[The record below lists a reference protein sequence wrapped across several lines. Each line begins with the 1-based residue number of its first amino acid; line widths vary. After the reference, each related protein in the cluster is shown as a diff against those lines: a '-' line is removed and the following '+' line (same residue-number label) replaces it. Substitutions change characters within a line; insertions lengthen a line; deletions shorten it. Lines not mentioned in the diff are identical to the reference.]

1 MSITKITL
9 LDRKP
14 FKFMTATVG
23 NLPTSFVDSMSY
35 YEMLAWLCQY
45 VSETL
50 IPKINENSEAIN
62 GIQLEFDALREEV
75 EQAIQEIPQLRA
87 DFEALV
93 IRFDQTLA
101 ELQTQYEA
109 FEEQVEQEI
118 DSKIATIRSQIME
131 VVDGYYQTLNNKI
144 DTQVARLDNKIET
157 FPIANTIVFN
167 TLRGTQTTLQVYL
180 DDLSGLNRNEAITAG
195 EYDGLE
201 LTASNYDGRQI
212 TAHDYDYLGK
222 TILIG

>member
-9 LDRKP
+9 LDRQP

-101 ELQTQYEA
+101 ELQAQYEA

-118 DSKIATIRSQIME
+118 DSKIATIRAQIME

-195 EYDGLE
+195 EYDALE